1 LVELDVR
8 CRNNITIMGTWNAF
22 YVRAQGGDAIAAIR
36 ERFPDAE
43 IESSLAFLGVKM
55 PDEAFEAPEADLA
68 ALSTRL
74 ATDVIWL
81 GFQSVVDAFQ
91 FHRWHLGQHARAL
104 VYGCF
109 KDERTWERVEG
120 ESEPWEREVLFS
132 QRELDHVLTYAG
144 SDSERQELQRI
155 WRDAEISPGRMEPGL
170 DSRDCAH
177 KIAAHYNL
185 PHYGL

>member
-1 LVELDVR
+1 
-8 CRNNITIMGTWNAF
+8 MGTWNAF
-22 YVRAQGGDAIAAIR
+22 YVRAQNDDAITLVR

-43 IESSLAFLGVKM
+43 IESSAAFLGVKM
-55 PDEAFEAPEADLA
+55 PDDAFEAPESDLA

-81 GFQSVVDAFQ
+81 GFQSTVDAFQ
-91 FHRWHLGQHARAL
+91 FHHWRSGHHVRAL

-109 KDERTWERVEG
+109 HDERTWERAEG
-120 ESEPWEREVLFS
+120 EPEPWEREVLFN
-132 QRELDHVLTYAG
+132 QRELAHVLKYAG

-155 WRDAEISPGRMEPGL
+155 WRDGEISPGRMEPGL

-177 KIAAHYNL
+177 KIAAHYKL